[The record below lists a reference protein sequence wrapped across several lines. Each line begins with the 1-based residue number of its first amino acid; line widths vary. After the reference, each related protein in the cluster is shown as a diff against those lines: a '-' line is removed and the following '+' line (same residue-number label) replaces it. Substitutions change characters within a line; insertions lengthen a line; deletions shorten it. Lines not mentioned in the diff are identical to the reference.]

1 MNSRQG
7 VSWQRLFSIVLF
19 VGTFSLAT
27 NLQSPLQTHA
37 VEEDRT
43 ATNGANWPLFRGNPA
58 GTGVATS
65 TLPEDLELLWEFRTE
80 DSLFAATAAI
90 VEDTI
95 YLGDADKWFYA
106 IELETGRKKWSH
118 EVEMGFLGSA
128 AVRDGRVFVG
138 DSDGIFY
145 CLDAKTGN
153 VLWKQE
159 TEAEIN
165 SSPNFYKDSV
175 LIGSQDGSLYR
186 FRMSDGSIIW
196 KYTIEAS
203 GGIQC
208 SPTLGGHHAFICGC
222 DGKLHVID
230 VETGSSVETI
240 EIGDPTLSTP
250 AVLES
255 NVYFGTEGATLFD
268 VNWQKAKIIWR
279 YQNSRQ
285 RTSYRSSP
293 AVSDRGIV
301 IGGRN
306 KLVELIDRS
315 GQRDWSFPTKG
326 RIDSSPVI
334 VDNRVFIGSA
344 DGRLYG
350 LNLETGDK
358 VWSYDGGAAF
368 NASPA
373 VAQGRLVIGNDD
385 GVLYCF
391 GQNRTE

>member
-1 MNSRQG
+1 MRSRKTK
-7 VSWQRLFSIVLF
+7 VPR
-19 VGTFSLAT
+19 
-27 NLQSPLQTHA
+27 
-37 VEEDRT
+37 RT
-43 ATNGANWPLFRGNPA
+43 TGADWPLFRGNPA

-65 TLPEDLELLWEFRTE
+65 TLPEDLELLWEFRALKRA
-80 DSLFAATAAI
+80 SSPRPQLLYM
-90 VEDTI
+90 DTI
-95 YLGDADKWFYA
+95 YLGDADKHGFTQSNSRQA
-106 IELETGRKKWSH
+106 ARSGATKWKWD
-118 EVEMGFLGSA
+118 FLVPRQFGN
-128 AVRDGRVFVG
+128 GRVFVG

-153 VLWKQE
+153 LIWKQE

-208 SPTLGGHHAFICGC
+208 TPTLGEHYVFICGC

-230 VETGSSVETI
+230 VETGSTVETV

-250 AVLES
+250 AVLGP

-268 VNWQKAKIIWR
+268 VDWKKSKIIWK
-279 YQNSRQ
+279 YQNSKR

-293 AVSDRGIV
+293 AVSDLGVV

-306 KLVELIDRS
+306 KLVELIDATGKRN
-315 GQRDWSFPTKG
+315 WSFPTKG

-334 VDNRVFIGSA
+334 VDNRVFVGSA
-344 DGRLYG
+344 DGRIYG
-350 LNLETGDK
+350 LDLKTGEK

-368 NASPA
+368 SASPA
-373 VAQGRLVIGNDD
+373 VAGGRLVIGNEE

-391 GQNRTE
+391 GNKQTE